1 MMMPTRATIV
11 EIGIIDIMNALRLNF
26 GIFCPGLFL
35 ELKFEPYPEIK
46 VELEVES
53 EFELKLESYPEIEVG
68 LVEVKTCLGIGPGLA
83 LVLGPD

>member
-1 MMMPTRATIV
+1 MMMTTMATIV
-11 EIGIIDIMNALRLNF
+11 EIVIIDIMNALRLNF

-35 ELKFEPYPEIK
+35 ELKF
-46 VELEVES
+46 
-53 EFELKLESYPEIEVG
+53 ESYPEIEVG